1 MEPEAPTSSHLL
13 ICGSDD
19 NDEDGS
25 SEVHP
30 PKLKRRRNVIRD
42 SDDDS
47 PAARKERKLAI
58 RIPWSAEELD
68 ILKKTFANFF
78 CSQTLPSYAI
88 IKEAQKRFPQLQ
100 RRTPAQIKYR
110 FQQLIKMRKRETT

>member
-1 MEPEAPTSSHLL
+1 VEPEAPTSSHLL

-30 PKLKRRRNVIRD
+30 PKLKPRRSVIRD

-47 PAARKERKLAI
+47 SCPAA
-58 RIPWSAEELD
+58 
-68 ILKKTFANFF
+68 
-78 CSQTLPSYAI
+78 
-88 IKEAQKRFPQLQ
+88 
-100 RRTPAQIKYR
+100 
-110 FQQLIKMRKRETT
+110 